1 MKIWIGAKNIHR
13 ALFDKICFTL
23 SKLFNFLK
31 VLALKSTGDHHY
43 NSTCPCFH
51 HRQPLRW
58 RWWQRDGKGDV
69 DDKYENTSLP
79 LHENQEL
86 HSASLQMKGSST
98 FSILLCLLQTQSI
111 CPDVLI
117 LYHVSLNAQIYRP
130 TLENPILSYVHT
142 TQAARGWVERGCIK
156 LQLIL
161 IPPFHTAPHR

>member
-1 MKIWIGAKNIHR
+1 MQHQ
-13 ALFDKICFTL
+13 CFHHQPPHDL
-23 SKLFNFLK
+23 
-31 VLALKSTGDHHY
+31 HHY
-43 NSTCPCFH
+43 DSTCPCFH

-130 TLENPILSYVHT
+130 TFRESDLVLCPHHPCQWASG
-142 TQAARGWVERGCIK
+142 AR
-156 LQLIL
+156 LHMQLIL
-161 IPPFHTAPHR
+161 ITPFHTAPHWETSKCYLDRLASLRASA